1 VTTGDVPK
9 PAQIGHDGNVLSRL
23 SAMLWEYRLVVALV
37 AIGLVVALV
46 VGLAAGSVASAGYVG
61 IFLGV
66 GVGMAIA
73 FIQGR
78 KQRAEPPP
86 AKRRNSR

>member
-1 VTTGDVPK
+1 MR
-9 PAQIGHDGNVLSRL
+9 HDGSVLNRL
-23 SAMLWEYRLVVALV
+23 PALLREYRLVVALV
-37 AIGLVVALV
+37 AIGLVVAV
-46 VGLAAGSVASAGYVG
+46 AVGLAAGSVASAGYVG

-86 AKRRNSR
+86 ARRRNSR